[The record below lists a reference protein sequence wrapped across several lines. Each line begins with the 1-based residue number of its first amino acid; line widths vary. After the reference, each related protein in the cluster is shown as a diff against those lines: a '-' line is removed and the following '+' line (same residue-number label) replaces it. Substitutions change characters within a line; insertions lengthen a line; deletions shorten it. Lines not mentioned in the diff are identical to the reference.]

1 MKCHA
6 CGGEMKIAK
15 VKSYE
20 YKECGLPTVLLS
32 GINRH
37 TCRNCREEYVDIPK
51 INQLHRLIGMTLC
64 CRKEKLSGIE
74 IRYLRKEMGL
84 RAIDFARVLS
94 IQPETLSRIE
104 NDTQDA
110 GDTLEK
116 FMRSAY
122 MNLVS
127 AEQEVPIHLNYIK
140 IFAEAAKLPKA
151 PGKKIRLK
159 PEEWIN
165 TLSSSSCPER
175 CAAH

>member
-1 MKCHA
+1 MKVI
-6 CGGEMKIAK
+6 KDK
-15 VKSYE
+15 PYE
-20 YKECGLPTVLLS
+20 YKDCGLPNVVLA
-32 GINRH
+32 GIAQYK
-37 TCRNCREEYVDIPK
+37 CQACGEMYVSIPK
-51 INQLHRLIGMTLC
+51 IKQLHRLIGMTLC

-84 RAIDFARVLS
+84 RAIDFALVLS

-127 AEQEVPIHLNYIK
+127 AEQEIPIHLNYIK

-165 TLSSSSCPER
+165 KLSSSSCPER
-175 CAAH
+175 CTAH